1 MISRIKSLLFILIA
15 IIVIGTVG
23 FWAIEDWSILDSL
36 YMTIITLTTIGFRE
50 VQPLDAYGKIFTIL
64 LVIFGIA
71 SVGYALR
78 TIGQLILDGQL
89 RKLIGSRKMEK
100 QIKKLKDHY
109 IVCGFGRVGGAV
121 CGELIRNNIT
131 FVVIERSPKAVEL
144 LEKNSFI
151 FVKGDC
157 ANDENLKA
165 AGIDRAKG
173 LINTVADEADA
184 VYITLSARTINPNL
198 FIMARADSQSVH
210 NKLLR
215 AGATRV
221 ISPHIAAGVRMAQAT
236 LKPAVVDFMSLAA
249 NGASEGIKIEE
260 LVIKDNSKLAGTT
273 LKDSGIRSELGITVI
288 GVQKKGHD
296 IYYSPPP
303 DFHIDEGD
311 TLIIVGASSQMDK
324 LETLCSE

>member
-50 VQPLDAYGKIFTIL
+50 VEPLDAYGKIFTIL

-121 CGELIRNNIT
+121 CGELIRNNIP

-303 DFHIDEGD
+303 DLYIDEGD

-324 LETLCSE
+324 LETLCSA

>member
-50 VQPLDAYGKIFTIL
+50 VEPLDAYGKIFTIL

-121 CGELIRNNIT
+121 CGELIRNNIP

-288 GVQKKGHD
+288 GIQKKGHD

-303 DFHIDEGD
+303 DLYIDEGD

-324 LETLCSE
+324 LETLCSA

>member
-50 VQPLDAYGKIFTIL
+50 VEPLDAYGKIFTIL

-121 CGELIRNNIT
+121 CGELIRNNIP

-303 DFHIDEGD
+303 DLYIDEGD

>member
-1 MISRIKSLLFILIA
+1 
-15 IIVIGTVG
+15 
-23 FWAIEDWSILDSL
+23 
-36 YMTIITLTTIGFRE
+36 MTIITLTTIGFRE
-50 VQPLDAYGKIFTIL
+50 VEPLDAYGKIFTIL

-121 CGELIRNNIT
+121 CGELIRNNIP

-288 GVQKKGHD
+288 GIQKKGHD

-303 DFHIDEGD
+303 DLYIDEGD

-324 LETLCSE
+324 LETLCSA